1 MIDLI
6 KETIL
11 TLLLVINP
19 VGSTI
24 DSATAVQG
32 LLIPNPLQCVNYA
45 GTVLSVGATG
55 PIVKELQQVL
65 NVTPDTRVALSGAG
79 SPGNETEYFGTMTKT
94 AVIKFQEKHRTEI
107 LVPLGLSAGSGYVGE
122 RSFMKVNSIC
132 RKILASGLKQSDITA
147 SIPLFSSSTK
157 PSTIIATTSKPITI
171 APTSTKPT
179 TATSTAPTTTPAL
192 STKIINPTTTP
203 LQPALTPLPVT
214 SLEWG
219 AFPGNNAANLVT
231 FETMVGKQ
239 VKLRSMFTNW
249 YDGFPLLS
257 TDSLKTSG
265 KKLVLFW
272 EQYGVTLD
280 SIIAGES
287 DAYITKFAEGAR
299 AYGGPIILAPFHEM
313 NGNWDPWDGT
323 VGQNT
328 PAKVVSAWK
337 HVRTVFGNVPNV
349 QFAWTVN
356 NGSVPN
362 TAANAI
368 TAYYPGDAYV
378 DIVGIDGFN
387 FGNPWQTFD
396 EAFRTPLATLAV
408 YNKPIYIL
416 SMASE
421 AGTGKAAWITD
432 AVTVQMKKY
441 PLLKGWVWFNESKSH
456 NWRIDSDPTSLVA
469 FKAGVR

>member
-1 MIDLI
+1 
-6 KETIL
+6 
-11 TLLLVINP
+11 
-19 VGSTI
+19 
-24 DSATAVQG
+24 
-32 LLIPNPLQCVNYA
+32 
-45 GTVLSVGATG
+45 
-55 PIVKELQQVL
+55 
-65 NVTPDTRVALSGAG
+65 
-79 SPGNETEYFGTMTKT
+79 MTKS
-94 AVIKFQEKHRTEI
+94 AVIRFQEKHRTEI
-107 LVPLGLSAGSGYVGE
+107 LVPLGLRAGSGYVGE

-147 SIPLFSSSTK
+147 SIPLFSSSAK
-157 PSTIIATTSKPITI
+157 PSTVIATTPKPITV

-179 TATSTAPTTTPAL
+179 IETSTQPTNIISTFTVPTTTPVL
-192 STKIINPTTTP
+192 STKVINATATP
-203 LQPALTPLPVT
+203 LQPVLTPVPVS

-219 AFPGNNAANLVT
+219 AFPGNSAANLAT
-231 FETMVGKQ
+231 FEAMVGKQ
-239 VKLRSMFTNW
+239 VQLRSMFVNW
-249 YDGFPLLS
+249 SDGFPLLS
-257 TDSLKTSG
+257 SDNLRTSG

-287 DAYITKFAEGAR
+287 DAYIKKFAEGAR

-313 NGNWDPWDGT
+313 NGNWDPWGGT

-328 PAKVVSAWK
+328 PAKVVLAWK
-337 HVRTVFGNVPNV
+337 HVRTVFGTVSNV

-362 TAANAI
+362 TVANAI

-387 FGNPWQTFD
+387 SGNPWQTF
-396 EAFRTPLATLAV
+396 EQAFKPALTTVLP

-421 AGTGKAAWITD
+421 AGAGKAAWITD

-456 NWRIDSDPTSLVA
+456 NWRIDSDPTSLAA
-469 FKAGVR
+469 FKAVVR